1 MIPMGELSVLS
12 ELQEWLA
19 TERELIAEM
28 ECLNAEIAATE
39 TLVEHREETEF
50 YMRTVKRDATI
61 RRLM

>member
-1 MIPMGELSVLS
+1 MGELSVLS

-19 TERELIAEM
+19 TEGELIAEM
-28 ECLNAEIAATE
+28 ECLNPEIAATE
-39 TLVEHREETEF
+39 TLVEYHEETES